1 MLKRF
6 GFSQYESQVYEALVT
21 LALPLDATAIVKH
34 SGVPRS
40 KVYEILQRLVGKGIL
55 LESTVEKKRLYT
67 ALPLE
72 TMIEKL
78 KADFEINVEELRK
91 TKIKETPVD
100 DRVWTLK
107 EDQSIQVLLKGLV
120 QTAETSIF
128 ISGWADDLR
137 AFLPQLEEKYHQG
150 LTITI
155 HVIGELDTAIPNV
168 STLIPDSKHDN
179 LERSRILIIDE
190 KEMLFAGVE
199 DTEWQAIHTQS
210 RPLVKFFTEFFYHDV
225 ALTEITR
232 KYQDT
237 IMRDKDIQ
245 NILLKLRY

>member
-1 MLKRF
+1 MLQQF
-6 GFSQYESQVYEALVT
+6 GFTQYESQVYQALIT
-21 LALPLDATAIVKH
+21 LAQPLDATAIVKR

-40 KVYEILQRLVGKGIL
+40 KVYEVLHRLVGKGVV

-72 TMIEKL
+72 SMIEKL
-78 KADFEINVEELRK
+78 KSDFETNVEELRN

-107 EDQSIQVLLKGLV
+107 EDQSIQALLKDLV
-120 QTAETSIF
+120 KKAETSIF

-137 AFLPQLEEKYHQG
+137 TFLPKIEEKYNQG
-150 LTITI
+150 VTITI
-155 HVIGELDTAIPNV
+155 HVIGELETTIPNV
-168 STLIPDSKHDN
+168 STLLPSSEHAN
-179 LERSRILIIDE
+179 LERSRILIVDE
-190 KEMLFAGVE
+190 REILFAGME
-199 DTEWQAIHTQS
+199 DTEWQAIRTQS

-232 KYQDT
+232 KYRDT
-237 IMRDKDIQ
+237 VMRDEDIREV
-245 NILLKLRY
+245 LLKLRY